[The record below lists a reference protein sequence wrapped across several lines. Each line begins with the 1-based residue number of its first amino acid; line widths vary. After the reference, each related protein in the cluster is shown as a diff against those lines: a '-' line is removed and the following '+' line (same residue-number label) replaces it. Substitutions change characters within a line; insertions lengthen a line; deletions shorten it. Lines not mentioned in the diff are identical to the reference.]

1 MVASVDWTISL
12 GNIVQVITLI
22 GAGLSVFIGL
32 SYRIKG
38 VEKEL
43 EKLAGVV
50 VTLAVQTTEI
60 ANLRKRIDEL
70 SEIRVRELENF
81 PKVLRRHQI

>member
-1 MVASVDWTISL
+1 MMIDWTISV
-12 GNIVQVITLI
+12 GNMLQLVALL
-22 GAGLSVFIGL
+22 GAGLSVFFGL

-50 VTLAVQTTEI
+50 VTLAVQT
-60 ANLRKRIDEL
+60 AEL
-70 SEIRVRELENF
+70 SHLRQRIEDLERHGV
-81 PKVLRRHQI
+81 PEVYPHLLKRHQI